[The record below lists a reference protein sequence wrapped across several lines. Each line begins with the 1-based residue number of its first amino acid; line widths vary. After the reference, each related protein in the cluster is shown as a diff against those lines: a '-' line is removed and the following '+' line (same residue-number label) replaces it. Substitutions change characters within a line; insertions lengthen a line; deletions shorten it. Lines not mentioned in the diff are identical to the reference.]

1 MEVQEALAI
10 GPCPGRVGG
19 REAKGVR
26 PRHGEAGSLEQ
37 PVGGNQEN
45 EVAEASVKVW

>member
-1 MEVQEALAI
+1 MEVLEALAI
-10 GPCPGRVGG
+10 GPCSGRVGG

-26 PRHGEAGSLEQ
+26 PRHGKPGSLEQ

-45 EVAEASVKVW
+45 EVADASVNVW